1 MAGIAPVATIA
12 GMNANQ
18 PEFAKQVWSYLDA
31 AVSARR
37 IADAK
42 VMLARYGDVLAGI
55 ETQSGVPKE
64 ILVAI
69 WGMETDYGADSG
81 SFNLFAALATLAYD
95 GPRAAIMPGR
105 NSWRR

>member
-1 MAGIAPVATIA
+1 MR
-12 GMNANQ
+12 
-18 PEFAKQVWSYLDA
+18 

-55 ETQSGVPKE
+55 EATSGVPKE

-69 WGMETDYGADSG
+69 WGMETDYGARQRQLTICS
-81 SFNLFAALATLAYD
+81 
-95 GPRAAIMPGR
+95 RR
-105 NSWRR
+105 WRR